1 MKSLTQIIGAIVL
14 SSFLSSCNN
23 PLEPP
28 QLKNWSF
35 VSKYDGAIKVD
46 YLEYYK
52 SIKEFE
58 REIMAFLYL
67 RPQDAEFSEDYPK
80 VVMDIYSKGN
90 TSVRTFVDYGYSND
104 STIVDEYWD
113 GKQFVK
119 RIGNEE
125 EFKQHDKE
133 YLQLLDLINFRA
145 QIAKR
150 KGDYPR

>member
-1 MKSLTQIIGAIVL
+1 
-14 SSFLSSCNN
+14 
-23 PLEPP
+23 
-28 QLKNWSF
+28 
-35 VSKYDGAIKVD
+35 
-46 YLEYYK
+46 
-52 SIKEFE
+52 
-58 REIMAFLYL
+58 MAFLYL

-90 TSVRTFVDYGYSND
+90 TSVRTFVEYGYSND

-133 YLQLLDLINFRA
+133 YLQLLDLIKLRA